1 MAPRRAP
8 RAALLVPL
16 LLVALVAGSCGSDD
30 ATAPDAPVA
39 EATLA
44 GVVREPPLEVGGVSL
59 PDATQG
65 GAPMQMRA
73 DDGEV
78 LLVYFGYT
86 SCPDV
91 CPMTMSDIDVALD
104 DLDDG
109 LADRVT
115 VAMVTVDPE
124 RDRGDLLDRYLG
136 HFFDRSAALRTEDPD
151 ELAAAAK
158 AFGVQYE
165 VEDHAPGEAVYD
177 VAHSAIT
184 YVVDDTGTVVVEW
197 PFGFA
202 SEHMA
207 ADLTTLLTPQE
218 RA

>member
-1 MAPRRAP
+1 MSPLRTP
-8 RAALLVPL
+8 RAALLLPL
-16 LLVALVAGSCGSDD
+16 LLVALLAASCGSDD
-30 ATAPDAPVA
+30 AAGPA
-39 EATLA
+39 EPTGASLA
-44 GVVREPPLEVGGVSL
+44 GVVREPPLEVGAVSL
-59 PDATQG
+59 PDASRG
-65 GAPMQMRA
+65 GAPTQMRA

-104 DLDDG
+104 GLADG

-115 VAMVTVDPE
+115 VAMVTVDPA
-124 RDRGDLLDRYLG
+124 RDRGDILDRYLG
-136 HFFDRSAALRTEDPD
+136 HFFDHSAPLRTEDPG
-151 ELAAAAK
+151 ELAAAAE

-197 PFGFA
+197 PFGFE
-202 SEHMA
+202 SEHMT
-207 ADLTTLLTPQE
+207 ADLTTLLSPQE
-218 RA
+218 TQ

>member
-1 MAPRRAP
+1 MALVLLLPFV
-8 RAALLVPL
+8 ALL
-16 LLVALVAGSCGSDD
+16 AASCGSDD
-30 ATAPDAPVA
+30 ETPVAGGTAATAS
-39 EATLA
+39 LA
-44 GVVREPPLEVGGVSL
+44 GVVREPPLEVGEVSL
-59 PDATQG
+59 PDASRG
-65 GAPMQMRA
+65 GTPMAMRA

-104 DLDDG
+104 DLDAG
-109 LADRVT
+109 LADEVT

-124 RDRGDLLDRYLG
+124 RDRGDLLERYLD

-151 ELAAAAK
+151 ELAAAAQ

-197 PFGFA
+197 PFGFE
-202 SEHMA
+202 SEHMT

-218 RA
+218 P